1 MISVNNC
8 DFSIPDSTYLFDSE
22 KYYKSQRIFLTAD
35 NVEIESVTLRDTH
48 KLERMISTYR
58 ENMILRFKRKLG
70 TERGSFLA
78 GVIFGDSSEIE
89 STSKSLLYR
98 SGIGHIMA
106 VSGLHISIIV
116 SVLMA
121 ILKKAGAGKYL
132 SFGIMNI
139 FLVLMIIMTEIPV
152 SAVRSAIMMNALYS
166 AGLFRRQNDSFNS
179 LAAAV
184 LIMCICNPY
193 VIYSSGFVLSVSGT
207 FGIAVFSPYMTA
219 KMKRDT
225 FLQRIFADIT
235 AALCTSIVLMPFCV
249 FYFDETSVISPLT
262 NVFLFPFCFA
272 AILSGILYVFTG
284 GIVSMLSVAGLCTD
298 VIMKSSDFI
307 GKLEFTYFSCGDTR
321 ISVSAS
327 ICTVAVII
335 ITVLFFR
342 RKYTAIAISC
352 AVVIFAT
359 SIFTFRI
366 SERNKLKI
374 AILGKGV
381 NAAAV
386 ISYKGRTS
394 VVDLSGN
401 YKSPEYVRKYLISNG
416 ISDVNLLAITGNVQS
431 EYIAY
436 MSSLELTE
444 TENIILSENL
454 IGVADNNAELIQTGD
469 SFETEDVFDLSYSD
483 GVLEIEKD
491 GFRAVIL
498 PTGTDVQGNADI
510 SVFYGSI
517 KKDMQIDTTG
527 YNIYLDETEESDYS
541 GINNFEIIIPENGG
555 ECRIRRL

>member
-1 MISVNNC
+1 
-8 DFSIPDSTYLFDSE
+8 
-22 KYYKSQRIFLTAD
+22 
-35 NVEIESVTLRDTH
+35 
-48 KLERMISTYR
+48 
-58 ENMILRFKRKLG
+58 
-70 TERGSFLA
+70 
-78 GVIFGDSSEIE
+78 
-89 STSKSLLYR
+89 
-98 SGIGHIMA
+98 
-106 VSGLHISIIV
+106 
-116 SVLMA
+116 
-121 ILKKAGAGKYL
+121 
-132 SFGIMNI
+132 
-139 FLVLMIIMTEIPV
+139 
-152 SAVRSAIMMNALYS
+152 
-166 AGLFRRQNDSFNS
+166 
-179 LAAAV
+179 
-184 LIMCICNPY
+184 MCICNPY

-262 NVFLFPFCFA
+262 NVFLFPFCFM

-327 ICTVAVII
+327 ICTAAVII
-335 ITVLFFR
+335 IIVLFFR

-366 SERNKLKI
+366 SEQNKLKI

-381 NAAAV
+381 NVVAV

-469 SFETEDVFDLSYSD
+469 SFET
-483 GVLEIEKD
+483 
-491 GFRAVIL
+491 
-498 PTGTDVQGNADI
+498 
-510 SVFYGSI
+510 
-517 KKDMQIDTTG
+517 
-527 YNIYLDETEESDYS
+527 
-541 GINNFEIIIPENGG
+541 
-555 ECRIRRL
+555 